1 MHMSR
6 RGKSGRR
13 LLKAL
18 LPVALLLV
26 LGIGAGMFYIVRTIA
41 HPVPHPYLV
50 TPETFPAFSA
60 RGLRVTEEYWTNSDG
75 TQARGWLL
83 RGAEGAP
90 AVMLLHRYGADR
102 SWLLNLGVKINEAT
116 NCTILWPD
124 LRGHGENPVVA
135 QTTFGALET
144 ADVSAAVAFLRTLK
158 TSQRQRPLV
167 AERFGFFGVELGAY
181 AALAA
186 AARPPEKASVR
197 ALVLDSIP
205 AAPDELLANAVR
217 DRLGFNNGLLNL
229 FTRGAARI
237 YFLGG
242 YENAS
247 TCSLAAQLAGKRVL
261 LLSGEDA
268 GNLRE
273 STKSLAQCLPAPAN
287 VSLHTDLPVTG
298 FTASSATGEQ
308 GETYDRLVIEFFSKA
323 FNEDASAAR

>member
-1 MHMSR
+1 MSR
-6 RGKSGRR
+6 RGKPGRR

-26 LGIGAGMFYIVRTIA
+26 LGIGAGLFYIVRTIA

-50 TPETFPAFSA
+50 TPETFPAYSA
-60 RGLRVTEEYWTNSDG
+60 RGLRVNEEHWSNSDG

-83 RGAEGAP
+83 RGAEGSP
-90 AVMLLHRYGADR
+90 AVILLHRYGADR

-116 NCTILWPD
+116 NYTILWPD
-124 LRGHGENPVVA
+124 LRGHGVNPIVP
-135 QTTFGALET
+135 QTSFGARES
-144 ADVSAAVAFLRTLK
+144 ADVASAIAFLRSLK
-158 TSQRQRPLV
+158 TAQQRPLV

-186 AARPPEKASVR
+186 SARAPENATVR

-205 AAPDELLANAVR
+205 ASPDEMLSNAIR
-217 DRLGFNNGLLNL
+217 DRMGFDNSLLNVL
-229 FTRGAARI
+229 TRGAARI

-247 TCSLAAQLAGKRVL
+247 ACSLAAQLVNQRVL

-268 GNLRE
+268 GTLRA
-273 STKSLAQCLPAPAN
+273 STKSLAECLPAPSSVA
-287 VSLHTDLPVTG
+287 LHADLPVTG

-308 GETYDRLVIEFFSKA
+308 GDTYDRLVIEFFSKS
-323 FNEDASAAR
+323 FNENSRPER

>member
-1 MHMSR
+1 M
-6 RGKSGRR
+6 
-13 LLKAL
+13 LKAL

-26 LGIGAGMFYIVRTIA
+26 FGVGTGLFYIVYTIA

-50 TPETFPAFSA
+50 TPETFPAYSA
-60 RGLRVTEEYWTNSDG
+60 RGLRVNEEHWSNSDG

-90 AVMLLHRYGADR
+90 AVILMHRYGADR

-116 NCTILWPD
+116 NYTILWPD
-124 LRGHGENPVVA
+124 LRGHGVNPIVA
-135 QTTFGALET
+135 QTSFGARET
-144 ADVSAAVAFLRTLK
+144 ADVAAAVSFLRKLK
-158 TSQRQRPLV
+158 TTQQRALV

-186 AARPPEKASVR
+186 ATREPERVQVR

-205 AAPDELLANAVR
+205 ASPDAMLANAIR
-217 DRLGFNNGLLNL
+217 DRMGFDNGLLNL
-229 FTRGAARI
+229 FTRGVARL
-237 YFLGG
+237 YFLGN
-242 YENAS
+242 YENAAS
-247 TCSLAAQLAGKRVL
+247 CSLAAQLANQRVL

-268 GNLRE
+268 GNLRA
-273 STKSLAQCLPAPAN
+273 STKSLAACLPATSTSA
-287 VSLHTDLPVTG
+287 VALHTDLPVTG

-323 FNEDASAAR
+323 FDEDSRPAR